1 MAAPLWLSAVV
12 LEELYA
18 GARPADRRVLDR
30 LEHDFERAQ
39 RILVPNLTDWVQ
51 TGVIPSRLG
60 NRGYEQIGRARLTN
74 DALIALSAARLGTTE
89 PKTKSENYA
98 QRIPTTPASRRPTR

>member
-74 DALIALSAARLGTTE
+74 DALSTTE

-98 QRIPTTPASRRPTR
+98 WRIPTTPALRRPTR